1 MSETLLRV
9 SGLKT
14 YFYTASGVAKAVD
27 GVSFDLERGEVLGI
41 VGESGSGKSV
51 TSNSLIRLLPPQ
63 TGRIVAGEIS
73 FEGRDILKMT
83 HKELLEFR
91 GKEIATIFQDP
102 MTSLDPVFKIGKQ
115 MVEMI
120 CAHQKISKQE
130 ARQMAVEAL
139 KRVGIPEPEK
149 RMESY
154 PYELSG
160 GMCQRV
166 IIAMAVCCK
175 PKFIIADEPT
185 TALDVTV
192 QAQVLDLLKD
202 LQKEMNTSILLITH
216 NLGVVWEM
224 CDKVMVMYAGNTVE
238 SAETKELYANPLH
251 PYTWGLLDSIPRL
264 SDKTKEELRTIP
276 GTPPDLRLTGKCC
289 NFYNR
294 CPYVTQECCESVPP
308 LVEVE
313 PGHFVACHRQNG
325 VNHLVRGE
333 VTKHE

>member
-1 MSETLLRV
+1 
-9 SGLKT
+9 
-14 YFYTASGVAKAVD
+14 
-27 GVSFDLERGEVLGI
+27 
-41 VGESGSGKSV
+41 
-51 TSNSLIRLLPPQ
+51 
-63 TGRIVAGEIS
+63 
-73 FEGRDILKMT
+73 
-83 HKELLEFR
+83 
-91 GKEIATIFQDP
+91 
-102 MTSLDPVFKIGKQ
+102 
-115 MVEMI
+115 
-120 CAHQKISKQE
+120 
-130 ARQMAVEAL
+130 MAVEAL

-294 CPYVTQECCESVPP
+294 CPYMTQECCESVPP
-308 LVEVE
+308 LVEVQ

>member
-1 MSETLLRV
+1 MSENILTV
-9 SGLKT
+9 KDLKT

-27 GVSFDLERGEVLGI
+27 GVSFNIAKGETMGI

-51 TSNSLIRLLPPQ
+51 TSSSIIRLLPPR
-63 TGRIVAGEIS
+63 TGKIVGGSIE
-73 FEGRDILKMT
+73 FEGKDVLALSK
-83 HKELLEFR
+83 KELNDFR
-91 GKEIATIFQDP
+91 GKDIAVVFQDP

-115 MVEMI
+115 MTEMI
-120 CAHQKISKQE
+120 MAHQNVTKDE
-130 ARQMAVEAL
+130 AWKMAVEAL
-139 KRVGIPEPEK
+139 NKVGIPEPEK
-149 RMESY
+149 RMNSY

-175 PKFIIADEPT
+175 PKLIIADEPT

-192 QAQVLDLLKD
+192 QAQVLELLKD
-202 LQKEMNTSILLITH
+202 LQRNMDTAILLITH

-238 SAETKELYANPLH
+238 FTDTKTLYSNPRH
-251 PYTWGLLDSIPRL
+251 PYTWGLLDSMPKL
-264 SDKTKEELRTIP
+264 SDESKGELKTIP

-294 CPYVTQECCESVPP
+294 CTYVTEACTQSVPP

-313 PGHFVACHRQNG
+313 PGHFVACHRQNLT
-325 VNHLVRGE
+325 NKLEKGE
-333 VTKHE
+333 GLKDE

>member
-1 MSETLLRV
+1 MSENILTV
-9 SGLKT
+9 KDLKT

-27 GVSFDLERGEVLGI
+27 GVSFNIAKGETMGI

-51 TSNSLIRLLPPQ
+51 TSSSIIRLLPPR
-63 TGRIVAGEIS
+63 TGKIVGGSIE
-73 FEGRDILKMT
+73 FEGKDVLALSK
-83 HKELLEFR
+83 KELNDFR
-91 GKEIATIFQDP
+91 GKDIAVIFQDP

-115 MVEMI
+115 MIEMI
-120 CAHQKISKQE
+120 MAHQNVTKDE
-130 ARQMAVEAL
+130 AWKMAVEAL
-139 KRVGIPEPEK
+139 NKVGIPEPEK
-149 RMESY
+149 RMNSY

-175 PKFIIADEPT
+175 PKLIIADEPT

-192 QAQVLDLLKD
+192 QAQVLELLKE
-202 LQKEMNTSILLITH
+202 LQRDMDTAILLITH

-238 SAETKELYANPLH
+238 FTDTKTLYSNPCH
-251 PYTWGLLDSIPRL
+251 PYTWGLLDSMTKL
-264 SDKTKEELRTIP
+264 SDESKGELKTIP
-276 GTPPDLRLTGKCC
+276 GTPPDLRLTGQCC

-294 CPYVTQECCESVPP
+294 CPYVTEACTQSVPP

-313 PGHFVACHRQNG
+313 PGHFVACHRQNLT
-325 VNHLVRGE
+325 NKLEKGE
-333 VTKHE
+333 GLKDE

>member
-1 MSETLLRV
+1 MSENILTV
-9 SGLKT
+9 KDLKT
-14 YFYTASGVAKAVD
+14 YFYTASGIAKAVD
-27 GVSFDLERGEVLGI
+27 GVSFNIAKGETIGI

-51 TSNSLIRLLPPQ
+51 TSSSIIRLLPPR
-63 TGRIVAGEIS
+63 TGKIVGGSIE
-73 FEGRDILKMT
+73 FEGKDVLALSK
-83 HKELLEFR
+83 KELNDFR
-91 GKEIATIFQDP
+91 GKDIAVIFQDP

-115 MVEMI
+115 MTEMI
-120 CAHQKISKQE
+120 MAHQNVTKDE
-130 ARQMAVEAL
+130 AWKMAVEAL
-139 KRVGIPEPEK
+139 SKVGIPEPEK
-149 RMESY
+149 RMNSY

-175 PKFIIADEPT
+175 PKLIIADEPT

-192 QAQVLDLLKD
+192 QAQVLELLKE
-202 LQKEMNTSILLITH
+202 LQRDMDTAILLITH

-238 SAETKELYANPLH
+238 FTDTKTLYSNPRH
-251 PYTWGLLDSIPRL
+251 PYTWGLLDSMPKL
-264 SDKTKEELRTIP
+264 SDESKGELKTIP

-294 CPYVTQECCESVPP
+294 CPYVTEACTQSVPP

-313 PGHFVACHRQNG
+313 PGHFVACHRQNLT
-325 VNHLVRGE
+325 NKLEKGE
-333 VTKHE
+333 GLKDE